1 MMALHNRIRPAVTRL
16 LITLAVF
23 SLLLVRL
30 PAAQAQAPDETPMD
44 AVAAHDW
51 DQANAMAAQ
60 YADPVAA
67 KVVTYYRLLTRGEA
81 SAAEIS
87 AFMQDSPDWPQQAL
101 LETRWEQALTD
112 EPDQATALAQ
122 CQSRWPAG
130 APALLRC
137 ATAFAAAQDTK
148 DAAEAARRAW
158 TGTGITDQADVS
170 AFLSQ
175 WGSVLQPADDWARFV
190 ALARADSPAAEAQI
204 TRLSSADQPEA
215 EVWVALNG
223 NNPDGEALL
232 AALPLARQ
240 QDPGLFLAAARFL
253 RRSASDPDAYA
264 FWLSGGN
271 AAMAAGLPV
280 QQHALWTEA
289 AHLVRAL
296 LADGDAAHAYDL
308 ANLIKPPA
316 PADRGDEEFLAGFIA
331 LRLLHDT
338 GKAEP
343 HFRALAGLSSAVIT
357 QARAHYWLARTLAA
371 EGNAMQAAAEYRI
384 AAGWPTTF
392 YGQLAALALGDSPGA
407 LNARI
412 LAAPAPG
419 WSPGDALGFAGR
431 ETARAAAFLVAW
443 NEPRR
448 AATFLLDIGT
458 IAPDPADLAM
468 AADLAL
474 GFQVPS
480 AAVFIAR
487 LAGLHGTMLV
497 TDGWPTPVQ
506 PPASAGV
513 EPAVTLGLIRQESSF
528 DVAAESPAGALGLM
542 QLMPDTARLVA
553 QQQGVALSEGQL
565 TEDPDINM
573 TLGSAYFAGLL
584 ARFDNCLPLAIAGY
598 NAGPNRVDEWLAQNG
613 DFRMPGGPDVLD
625 WIELIPFDETRNYV
639 ERVVEGIAIYRAKE
653 GQALPYPLQP
663 WLH

>member
-1 MMALHNRIRPAVTRL
+1 VTRL
-16 LITLAVF
+16 LVTLAFV
-23 SLLLVRL
+23 SLSLVL
-30 PAAQAQAPDETPMD
+30 SPTVQAQVSGETPMD
-44 AVAAHDW
+44 AVTAHDW

-60 YADPVAA
+60 YADPVAG
-67 KVVTYYRLLTRGEA
+67 KLVTYYRLLTRNEA
-81 SAAEIS
+81 SAAEIG
-87 AFMQDSPDWPQQAL
+87 AFMRNNPDWPQQGL
-101 LETRWEQALTD
+101 LETRWEQALAD
-112 EPDQATALAQ
+112 EPDQPTALAQ
-122 CQSRWPAG
+122 CQSRWPVG

-137 ATAFAAAQDTK
+137 ANAFTAAQDTK
-148 DAAEAARRAW
+148 DATEAARRAW

-170 AFLSQ
+170 AFLAQ
-175 WGSVLQPADDWARFV
+175 WGNVLQSPDEWARFV
-190 ALARADSPAAEAQI
+190 ALARAGSPAAEAEI
-204 TRLSSADQPEA
+204 TRLPSDDQPEA
-215 EVWVALNG
+215 QVWTALNE
-223 NNPDGEALL
+223 NTPDGEALL
-232 AALPLARQ
+232 AALPKPRQ

-253 RRSASDPDAYA
+253 RHNASDPDAYA

-280 QQHALWTEA
+280 QQHALWSEA

-296 LADGDAAHAYDL
+296 VADGDAAHAYDL
-308 ANLIKPPA
+308 ADLIKPPA
-316 PADRGDEEFLAGFIA
+316 PADRGDEEFLSGFIA

-338 GKAEP
+338 GRAEP

-371 EGNAMQAAAEYRI
+371 EGSTMQATAEYTV
-384 AAGWPTTF
+384 AAHWPTTF
-392 YGQLAALALGDSPGA
+392 YGQLAALALGDGAAA

-419 WSPGDALGFAGR
+419 WSTADALDFAGR
-431 ETARAAAFLVAW
+431 EVARAAAFLVAW

-468 AADLAL
+468 TADLAL
-474 GFQVPS
+474 GFEVPA
-480 AAVFIAR
+480 AAVGIAR
-487 LAGLHGTMLV
+487 SAGLHGTMLV
-497 TDGWPTPVQ
+497 TDGWPTPFQ

-528 DVAAESPAGALGLM
+528 DVGAESPVGALGLM
-542 QLMPDTARLVA
+542 QLMPATARVVA
-553 QQQGVALSEGQL
+553 QQQGVALSAGQL
-565 TEDPDINM
+565 TEDPDVNM

-584 ARFDNCLPLAIAGY
+584 AQFDNCLPLAIAGY
-598 NAGPNRVDEWLAQNG
+598 NAGPNRVNQWLAQNG
-613 DFRMPGGPDVLD
+613 DFRTPGGPDVLD

-639 ERVVEGIAIYRAKE
+639 ERVIEGIAIYRAKE
-653 GQALPYPLQP
+653 GQAVPYPLQP

>member
-1 MMALHNRIRPAVTRL
+1 MTRL
-16 LITLAVF
+16 LVTLALV
-23 SLLLVRL
+23 SLLLVR
-30 PAAQAQAPDETPMD
+30 PSDAQAQASAETPMD

-67 KVVTYYRLLTRGEA
+67 KVVTYYRLLTPGQA
-81 SAAEIS
+81 GAAEIR
-87 AFMQDSPDWPQQAL
+87 AFMQNNPDWPQQAL
-101 LETRWEQALTD
+101 LETRWEQALVD

-122 CQSRWPAG
+122 CQSRLPAG

-137 ATAFAAAQDTK
+137 ANAFTAAEDNK

-158 TGTGITDQADVS
+158 TGTGITDEADVS

-175 WGSVLQPADDWARFV
+175 WSSVLQPPDDWARFV
-190 ALARADSPAAEAQI
+190 ALARAGLPAAEAQI
-204 TRLSSADQPEA
+204 TRLGSDDQPEA
-215 EVWVALNG
+215 QVWVALNE

-240 QDPGLFLAAARFL
+240 QDPGLFLAATRFL
-253 RRSASDPDAYA
+253 RHNASDPDAYA

-280 QQHALWTEA
+280 QQHALWGEA
-289 AHLVRAL
+289 AHLARAL
-296 LADGDAAHAYDL
+296 LTDGDPAHAYDL
-308 ANLIKPPA
+308 ADLIKPPA

-338 GKAEP
+338 GRAEP

-371 EGNAMQAAAEYRI
+371 EGNTMQATAEYRI

-392 YGQLAALALGDSPGA
+392 YGQLAALALGDSPSG

-419 WSPGDALGFAGR
+419 WSTANALDFAGR
-431 ETARAAAFLVAW
+431 EVARAAAYLVAW
-443 NEPRR
+443 NEPRH
-448 AATFLLDIGT
+448 ANTFLLDIEA

-468 AADLAL
+468 TADLAL
-474 GFQVPS
+474 GFQVPA
-480 AAVFIAR
+480 AAVGIAR
-487 LAGLHGTMLV
+487 FAGLHGTMLV
-497 TDGWPTPVQ
+497 TDGWPEPFQ

-513 EPAVTLGLIRQESSF
+513 EPAVTLSLIRQESNF
-528 DVAAESPAGALGLM
+528 DVAAESPVGALGLM

-565 TEDPDINM
+565 TADPAVNM
-573 TLGSAYFAGLL
+573 TLGSAYFTGLL

-598 NAGPNRVDEWLAQNG
+598 NAGPNRVDQWLGQNG
-613 DFRMPGGPDVLD
+613 DFRTPGGPDVVD

-639 ERVVEGIAIYRAKE
+639 ERVIEGVGIYRAKE
-653 GQALPYPLQP
+653 GQAVPYPLQP

>member
-1 MMALHNRIRPAVTRL
+1 MTRL
-16 LITLAVF
+16 LVTLAF
-23 SLLLVRL
+23 FALLLVRL
-30 PAAQAQAPDETPMD
+30 PAAQAQAPGETPMD
-44 AVAAHDW
+44 AVATHDW
-51 DQANAMAAQ
+51 DQANAMAGQ

-67 KVVTYYRLLTRGEA
+67 KLVTYYRLLTRGQA
-81 SAAEIS
+81 SAADIN
-87 AFMQDSPDWPQQAL
+87 AFMQSSPDWPQQAL
-101 LETRWEQALTD
+101 LETRWEQALAD
-112 EPDQATALAQ
+112 EPDQATALTQ
-122 CQSRWPAG
+122 CKTRWPTG

-137 ATAFAAAQDTK
+137 ATAFATAQDTK

-158 TGTGITDQADVS
+158 TGTGITDQAEVS
-170 AFLSQ
+170 AFLAQ
-175 WGSVLQPADDWARFV
+175 WGSAVQPADDWARFV
-190 ALARADSPAAEAQI
+190 ALARASSAAAEAQI

-215 EVWVALNG
+215 QVWAALNN

-232 AALPLARQ
+232 AALPRASQ

-253 RRSASDPDAYA
+253 RHNASDPDAYA
-264 FWLSGGN
+264 FWMSGGN
-271 AAMAAGLPV
+271 AAMAAALPV

-289 AHLVRAL
+289 AHLTRAL

-308 ANLIKPPA
+308 ADLIKPPA

-343 HFRALAGLSSAVIT
+343 HFRTLAGLSSAVIT
-357 QARAHYWLARTLAA
+357 QARAHYWLARTLAT
-371 EGNAMQAAAEYRI
+371 EGSTMQATAEYRI

-392 YGQLAALALGDSPGA
+392 YGQLAALALGDSPSA

-419 WSPGDALGFAGR
+419 WSSADALAFAGR
-431 ETARAAAFLVAW
+431 EVARAAAFLVAW

-448 AATFLLDIGT
+448 AGIFLLDIGT
-458 IAPDPADLAM
+458 IAPSPADFAM
-468 AADLAL
+468 VADLAL
-474 GFQVPS
+474 GFQTPS
-480 AAVFIAR
+480 TAVFIAR
-487 LAGLHGTMLV
+487 LAGLHGTMLMAN
-497 TDGWPTPVQ
+497 GWPTPFQ
-506 PPASAGV
+506 PPASAGI

-528 DVAAESPAGALGLM
+528 DVAAESPVGALGLM
-542 QLMPDTARLVA
+542 QLMPATARVVA
-553 QQQGVALSEGQL
+553 RQQGVAVSDGQL
-565 TEDPDINM
+565 TTNPDVNM

-598 NAGPNRVDEWLAQNG
+598 NAGPNRVGQWLGQNG
-613 DFRMPGGPDVLD
+613 DFRTPGGPDVLD

-639 ERVVEGIAIYRAKE
+639 ERVTEGIAIYRAKE
-653 GQALPYPLQP
+653 GQAVPYPLQP

>member
-1 MMALHNRIRPAVTRL
+1 VTRL
-16 LITLAVF
+16 LVTLAFV
-23 SLLLVRL
+23 SLLLVL
-30 PAAQAQAPDETPMD
+30 DPTAKAQAPAATPMD

-51 DQANAMAAQ
+51 DRANAMASQ

-67 KVVTYYRLLTRGEA
+67 KLVTYYRLLTPGQA
-81 SAAEIS
+81 SAAEIA
-87 AFMQDSPDWPQQAL
+87 AFMQNSPDWPQQAL
-101 LETRWEQALTD
+101 LETRWEQALVD

-122 CQSRWPAG
+122 CRSRWPTG

-137 ATAFAAAQDTK
+137 ANAFAAAQDAK
-148 DAAEAARRAW
+148 DAAAAARRAW
-158 TGTGITDQADVS
+158 IGPGITEPADVG

-175 WGSVLQPADDWARFV
+175 WGSALQPADEWARFV
-190 ALARADSPAAEAQI
+190 ALARADSPAAEAEI
-204 TRLSSADQPEA
+204 TRLGSADQPEA
-215 EVWVALNG
+215 QVWVALND

-232 AALPLARQ
+232 AALPPARQ

-253 RRSASDPDAYA
+253 RHNAGDPDAYA
-264 FWLSGGN
+264 LWLSGGN
-271 AAMAAGLPV
+271 AAMASGLPA
-280 QQHALWTEA
+280 QQHALWREA
-289 AHLVRAL
+289 AHLARAL
-296 LADGDAAHAYDL
+296 LADNDATHAYAL
-308 ANLIKPPA
+308 ADLIKPPA

-331 LRLLHDT
+331 LRMLHDT

-343 HFRALAGLSSAVIT
+343 HFRTLASLSSAVIT

-371 EGNAMQAAAEYRI
+371 DGRTMQAAAQYAI

-392 YGQLAALALGDSPGA
+392 YGQLAALALGDGTAA

-419 WSPGDALGFAGR
+419 WSTADALDFAGR
-431 ETARAAAFLVAW
+431 EVARAAAFLVAW

-448 AATFLLDIGT
+448 ANNFLLDIGT
-458 IAPDPADLAM
+458 IAPAPADLAM
-468 AADLAL
+468 TSDLAL
-474 GFQVPS
+474 GFQVPT
-480 AAVFIAR
+480 AAVGVAR

-497 TDGWPTPVQ
+497 TDGWPTPFQ
-506 PPASAGV
+506 PPAGAGV
-513 EPAVTLGLIRQESSF
+513 EPAVTLALIRQESSF
-528 DVAAESPAGALGLM
+528 DVAAESPVGALGLM
-542 QLMPDTARLVA
+542 QLMPGTARLVA
-553 QQQGVALSEGQL
+553 RQQGVALSGGQL
-565 TEDPDINM
+565 TEDPDVNM

-598 NAGPNRVDEWLAQNG
+598 NAGPERVGQWLGQNG

-639 ERVVEGIAIYRAKE
+639 ERVTEGIGIYRAKE
-653 GQALPYPLQP
+653 GQAVPYPLQP

>member
-1 MMALHNRIRPAVTRL
+1 VTRRL
-16 LITLAVF
+16 LTVVF
-23 SLLLVRL
+23 AGLLVLRV
-30 PAAQAQAPDETPMD
+30 PTAQADTPMD

-67 KVVTYYRLLTRGEA
+67 KLVTYYRLLTRGQA

-87 AFMQDSPDWPQQAL
+87 AFMASSPDWPQQAL
-101 LETRWEQALTD
+101 LETRWEQALAD

-122 CQSRWPAG
+122 CQSRWPTG

-137 ATAFAAAQDTK
+137 ANAFAAAQDTK

-158 TGTGITDQADVS
+158 TGTGITAAGDVS

-175 WGSVLQPADDWARFV
+175 WGSTLQPADDWARFV
-190 ALARADSPAAEAQI
+190 ALARMGSSAAEAQV
-204 TRLSSADQPEA
+204 TRVPSADQPEA
-215 EVWVALNG
+215 QVWVALNE

-240 QDPGLFLAAARFL
+240 QDPGLFLAAVRFL
-253 RRSASDPDAYA
+253 RRNASDPDDYA
-264 FWLSGGN
+264 VWLSGGN

-280 QQHALWTEA
+280 QQHALWGEA

-308 ANLIKPPA
+308 ADLIKPPA

-338 GKAEP
+338 GRAEP
-343 HFRALAGLSSAVIT
+343 HFRTLAGLSSAVIT

-371 EGNAMQAAAEYRI
+371 EGRTMEATAEYTA

-392 YGQLAALALGDSPGA
+392 YGQLAALALGDGAAA

-419 WSPGDALGFAGR
+419 WSTADALDFAGR
-431 ETARAAAFLVAW
+431 EVARAAAYLVAW

-448 AATFLLDIGT
+448 AATFLLDIGA

-468 AADLAL
+468 ADDLAL
-474 GFQVPS
+474 GFQVPA
-480 AAVFIAR
+480 AAVGLAR
-487 LAGLHGTMLV
+487 LSGLHGTMLV
-497 TDGWPTPVQ
+497 ANGWPTPFQ
-506 PPASAGV
+506 PPASAGI
-513 EPAVTLGLIRQESSF
+513 EPAVTLALIRQESSF
-528 DVAAESPAGALGLM
+528 DVAAESPVGALGLM
-542 QLMPDTARLVA
+542 QLMPATARVVA
-553 QQQGVALSEGQL
+553 GQQGVALSEGQL
-565 TEDPDINM
+565 TTDPDVNM

-584 ARFDNCLPLAIAGY
+584 ARFDDCLPLAIAGY
-598 NAGPNRVDEWLAQNG
+598 NAGPNRVDQWLGQNG
-613 DFRMPGGPDVLD
+613 DFRTPGGPDVLD

-639 ERVVEGIAIYRAKE
+639 ERVTEGIGIYRAKE
-653 GQALPYPLQP
+653 GQAVPYPLQP